1 MCCTYYT
8 KYVAKVC
15 GSVLKLGA
23 GTHASRFDPSMAPVT
38 RPRAEELVRTA
49 LELEPENEEA
59 KSLLREFLGDENCRR
74 KELRLQVHMYDD
86 ACTTNSALGDCFTP
100 CHL

>member
-1 MCCTYYT
+1 
-8 KYVAKVC
+8 
-15 GSVLKLGA
+15 
-23 GTHASRFDPSMAPVT
+23 MAPVI

-59 KSLLREFLGDENCRR
+59 KNLLLEFLGDENCRR

-86 ACTTNSALGDCFTP
+86 AFTTKNALRDCFTP
-100 CHL
+100 CQL